1 MANWKAP
8 DWKKDGKEEKGIK
21 LRLSDAV
28 AATKNKEADSATELF
43 LNNKGAESMASLES
57 FENLVKLE
65 LRGNKFSDLAF
76 LQLNRSLCWLA
87 LSNNCLTKFSHL
99 QNMSSLAV
107 IDVSDNRIESLVGLE
122 ALSGLKSLIVARN
135 RLATLD
141 GLSAK
146 NNPALETLVL
156 SHNLIRDC
164 SLRGFKELK
173 KLSVGHNKLRAFP
186 NLEKLPAL
194 TELRLNGMYLSSVRD
209 SISSLESLSIVDL
222 GNNKF
227 SGVAGLK
234 PLADLPALKSLILLG
249 NPCAPKDADETDGEL
264 KSFLEGLPKLEIFN
278 NRRRDG
284 QASSKKKKAKT
295 ENGEDAP
302 KEAAGLTPQEGRSGG
317 RGKGEVTGGRG
328 KGKGKGKDGKGKGK
342 GKGDGRG
349 RGKGSDARRQNAGG
363 SAAEAAAGDASG
375 VAEKKTKKA
384 KESKLA
390 TASTTSPANDAPR
403 KKGSKRSVEEVPE
416 AEPSKLKRRREAA
429 ASTAQ
434 QPEEAAASEVVAKK
448 KNHKRTVA

>member
-1 MANWKAP
+1 
-8 DWKKDGKEEKGIK
+8 
-21 LRLSDAV
+21 
-28 AATKNKEADSATELF
+28 
-43 LNNKGAESMASLES
+43 
-57 FENLVKLE
+57 
-65 LRGNKFSDLAF
+65 
-76 LQLNRSLCWLA
+76 
-87 LSNNCLTKFSHL
+87 
-99 QNMSSLAV
+99 
-107 IDVSDNRIESLVGLE
+107 
-122 ALSGLKSLIVARN
+122 VARN

-234 PLADLPALKSLILLG
+234 PLADLLALKSLILLG

-302 KEAAGLTPQEGRSGG
+302 KAAAGLTPQEGRSGG

-328 KGKGKGKDGKGKGK
+328 KGKGKGNDGKGKGK

-349 RGKGSDARRQNAGG
+349 RGKGSDARQQNAGG
-363 SAAEAAAGDASG
+363 SAAEAAEAAAGDAG
-375 VAEKKTKKA
+375 GGAEKKAKKA

-390 TASTTSPANDAPR
+390 TASTTFPADDAPR
-403 KKGSKRSVEEVPE
+403 KKGSKRSAEDAPE
-416 AEPSKLKRRREAA
+416 GASSKLKSRKEAA
-429 ASTAQ
+429 ASAVQ
-434 QPEEAAASEVVAKK
+434 QPEEAAASKVVAMKK
-448 KNHKRTVA
+448 INKHPVA